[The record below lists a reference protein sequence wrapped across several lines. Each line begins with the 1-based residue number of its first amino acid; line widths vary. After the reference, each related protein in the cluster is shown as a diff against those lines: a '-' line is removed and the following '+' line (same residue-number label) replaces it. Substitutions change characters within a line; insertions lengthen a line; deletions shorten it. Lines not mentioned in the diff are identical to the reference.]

1 MSKSFL
7 KVIAAASVLM
17 AATACTGSGEQGKP
31 SPTSGGSSSTS
42 GTSGSAKE
50 LPKRPAELTL
60 NGVDAC
66 KLLTAAQMASVK
78 VTEAVPEQI
87 EVNDFG
93 KAPGCFYEN
102 GLKYAYTV
110 VLVTTK
116 GVPFWLSGSG
126 NVDAKVV
133 TVAGYGAAQ
142 LNFTGTN
149 SVDCSVT
156 VDVAEGQQLH
166 MSYDPGTEKGDSQD
180 QMCDKAGKAAE
191 LAVET
196 LKTLK

>member
-1 MSKSFL
+1 MNKAIF
-7 KVIAAASVLM
+7 KVIAAASVLV
-17 AATACTGSGEQGKP
+17 AATACTSSGEQGKP
-31 SPTSGGSSSTS
+31 SPTSGGSPTS
-42 GTSGSAKE
+42 GTSDSAKE
-50 LPKRPAELTL
+50 LPKRPSELSL
-60 NGVDAC
+60 AGVDAC
-66 KLLTAAQMASVK
+66 KLLTQAQMADVK
-78 VTEAVPEQI
+78 VTETVPEQI
-87 EVNDFG
+87 EVSDFG

-102 GLKYAYTV
+102 GLKYSYTV
-110 VLVTTK
+110 VLVTNK

-133 TVAGYGAAQ
+133 NVAGYGAAQ
-142 LNFTGTN
+142 LTFTGTN

-180 QMCDKAGKAAE
+180 QMCSKASKAAG